1 MLQQMSALVL
11 SRVFGDG
18 LGADLAGRGTV
29 YLADEVRKALDHD
42 EERLSTVRLRP
53 GESYTVIARPPATR
67 RERKLASR
75 QRALSERDH
84 KASVPTRRQLRAAR
98 KLARTQRRLDRTK
111 VGRRRHRRLEA
122 KEAARGERFDRL
134 MRPTPRQAKL
144 HAELAAVTS
153 ELDSARAESFSRAR
167 AHRSA
172 SRRRA
177 RVTVYD

>member
-1 MLQQMSALVL
+1 MLKQMSALVL

-67 RERKLASR
+67 RERKLAAR
-75 QRALSERDH
+75 QRALSERDR
-84 KASVPTRRQLRAAR
+84 KAARPTRRQLRAAR
-98 KLARTQRRLDRTK
+98 RLARTQRRLERTK

-122 KEAARGERFDRL
+122 AEAARGERFDQL
-134 MRPTPRQAKL
+134 MRPTSRQAKL
-144 HAELAAVTS
+144 HADLAAATG
-153 ELDSARAESFSRAR
+153 ELDAARAESFARAR
-167 AHRSA
+167 AHRSS

>member
-1 MLQQMSALVL
+1 MLKQMSAVVL

-29 YLADEVRKALDHD
+29 YLADEVRKALDHED
-42 EERLSTVRLRP
+42 ERLGTVRLRP

-67 RERKLASR
+67 RERKLAAR
-75 QRALSERDH
+75 QRALSERDR
-84 KASVPTRRQLRAAR
+84 KASVPSRRQLRAAR

-134 MRPTPRQAKL
+134 MRPTQRQAKL
-144 HAELAAVTS
+144 HAELAAVKN
-153 ELDSARAESFSRAR
+153 ELDSARAESFARAR
-167 AHRSA
+167 AHRPA

-177 RVTVYD
+177 KVTVYD